1 MKNVKNNINIMRKK
15 IRNKCRIIEELKNN
29 INQLE
34 HANIILKY
42 DIHEL
47 QNKIFEL
54 TNKIKS
60 KYDQKESLYKNI
72 EQYKKIHNEV
82 NKINEH
88 FVIETTKLNKKIKEL
103 KHSENHNDINECTKE
118 LETLNDTRKHQ
129 LKYVQY
135 ELEIEINKYNEEI
148 KPKSKHI
155 TLIEEILRE
164 QIIWL
169 ANELDKIQ
177 QLNDNTLH
185 KLDET
190 NEHKINEECL
200 YEKNH
205 HNVNIINEH
214 VECNINETIKGDE
227 TLKCEETVKGDEII
241 KCDETVKGNE
251 TLKCEETIKG
261 DETVKGVIADVISDS
276 NNNELK
282 LNTIKYNVLL
292 KHNLSLIAKIQ
303 PNQKLWLEDGKL
315 EYNQSY
321 WITRKFYS
329 QNRASIIEFIENQ
342 VNSALSLIIAVNKN
356 QESSRLIESDILVK
370 DLYEIMH
377 TVAIGLVNMKTI
389 YYDQSDTIQN
399 IINNISTS
407 IIVSK

>member
-1 MKNVKNNINIMRKK
+1 MKNDKNNINIMRKK

-29 INQLE
+29 NNQLE
-34 HANIILKY
+34 HANIILEY
-42 DIHEL
+42 DVHEL
-47 QNKIFEL
+47 QTKIFEL
-54 TNKIKS
+54 TNKIKA

-72 EQYKKIHNEV
+72 EQYKKIQDEV

-88 FVIETTKLNKKIKEL
+88 FAIETAKLNKKIKEL

-118 LETLNDTRKHQ
+118 LEILNDTHKHQ
-129 LKYVQY
+129 LKYVQHA
-135 ELEIEINKYNEEI
+135 LEIEINKYNEEK
-148 KPKSKHI
+148 KPKSKQI
-155 TLIEEILRE
+155 TIIEEVLRE

-169 ANELDKIQ
+169 AKDLDKIQ
-177 QLNDNTLH
+177 QVNDNTLN

-190 NEHKINEECL
+190 NEHKINEEGLC
-200 YEKNH
+200 EKTH

-214 VECNINETIKGDE
+214 VEYNINETIK
-227 TLKCEETVKGDEII
+227 
-241 KCDETVKGNE
+241 
-251 TLKCEETIKG
+251 CEETIK
-261 DETVKGVIADVISDS
+261 DVITEVITDS
-276 NNNELK
+276 NNNESK
-282 LNTIKYNVLL
+282 LNIIKYNVLL

-303 PNQKLWLEDGKL
+303 PDQKLWLEDGKL

-356 QESSRLIESDILVK
+356 QESSRLIESDILVT
-370 DLYEIMH
+370 DLYEILH
-377 TVAIGLVNMKTI
+377 KVDIGLVNMKTT

-407 IIVSK
+407 LIVSRGKQSQ

>member
-1 MKNVKNNINIMRKK
+1 MKNDKNNINIMRKK

-29 INQLE
+29 NNQLE
-34 HANIILKY
+34 HANIILEY
-42 DIHEL
+42 DVHEL

-60 KYDQKESLYKNI
+60 KYEQKESLYKNI
-72 EQYKKIHNEV
+72 EQYKKIHDEV

-118 LETLNDTRKHQ
+118 LEILNDTRKHQ

-177 QLNDNTLH
+177 QVNDNTLH

-190 NEHKINEECL
+190 NEHKINEEGL
-200 YEKNH
+200 YEKTH

-214 VECNINETIKGDE
+214 VEYNINET
-227 TLKCEETVKGDEII
+227 VKV
-241 KCDETVKGNE
+241 DETVKGNE
-251 TLKCEETIKG
+251 TLKCEETIKS
-261 DETVKGVIADVISDS
+261 DETVKVVITEVITDS
-276 NNNELK
+276 NNNESK
-282 LNTIKYNVLL
+282 LNIIKYNVLL

-303 PNQKLWLEDGKL
+303 PGQKLWLEDGKL